1 MNAKSISGSQTYFVS
16 SFFRTNTP
24 SMHLFLVNAQGRSC
38 KSHFPVQIF
47 LKSQLPA
54 QIPYHFQRPK
64 NQPPSHCVKSH
75 FPVKRANPSSCFTP
89 WEPGHLQAGVASVSM
104 PFCQGCVR
112 FLFLTAR
119 KLGRVQNFREV
130 QNRNACYAGCN
141 QEDCEQSYFFF
152 FQISRIKWW

>member
-24 SMHLFLVNAQGRSC
+24 SMHLFLVNAQRRSC

-64 NQPPSHCVKSH
+64 NQPPSHCVK
-75 FPVKRANPSSCFTP
+75 
-89 WEPGHLQAGVASVSM
+89 PGHLQAGVASVSM

-152 FQISRIKWW
+152 FQISRIK